1 MSISWSSLVD
11 NLSEKLQSGKC
22 RDCKSELDYMS
33 FERNQLIFQC
43 FESKR
48 NYMNDFNKY
57 LFKRFANAYEFWNGE
72 INQFFLLPRK
82 GGYPYEY
89 IDSLERFNETS

>member
-1 MSISWSSLVD
+1 M
-11 NLSEKLQSGKC
+11 K
-22 RDCKSELDYMS
+22 
-33 FERNQLIFQC
+33 
-43 FESKR
+43 
-48 NYMNDFNKY
+48 DFNKY